1 MDSAEG
7 GDLGRELFSKFER
20 DRSATEGKA
29 IKRLHEERARVV
41 DGWKRV
47 SARASEKKIKYEKK
61 SRRKRERKG
70 QGIVEYRRKKLEKGE
85 GEAIER
91 NHFFFF

>member
-1 MDSAEG
+1 MAESSSRSLSG
-7 GDLGRELFSKFER
+7 IEVQQKVRPSNGFMKKER
-20 DRSATEGKA
+20 VWWMG
-29 IKRLHEERARVV
+29 
-41 DGWKRV
+41 
-47 SARASEKKIKYEKK
+47 ARASEKKSKYEKK

-91 NHFFFF
+91 NHFFIF